1 MERMATWQI
10 ALRRLE
16 MPVPRFLLLFVLPS
30 ALAGLITAIIL
41 IWLTGGLSEGGL
53 FAGFTGVFLVILLPA
68 LTGGAAIYFP
78 VLEVNRSAIKIEK
91 EMHMFITRM
100 GILSLGEVGADT
112 IFDIL
117 RQMKDYGELAQE
129 VKRIET
135 LVDKWH
141 TSLPEAARIV
151 AQQSPSPLWTDFLD
165 RMAFSI
171 EAGQPIDAFMRA
183 EQETVAEQ
191 YNTLY
196 DTRLESV
203 DTLKEIY
210 VSLVSAG
217 LFGLVVAGIHL
228 VLFEI
233 GNGSSATPI
242 ELATRIRWLLL
253 AGFLFVV
260 IQLGALFAFRAT
272 IPDDQ
277 TFARDEFDTP
287 FRLLFRQTWL
297 GASIVSIFLLILT
310 MYVIVAYWEGLTTTW
325 DKYGLILLAIP
336 FTPLLIPSMLVHREE
351 KKVLRRDEAYPD
363 FIRALGGTAQARS
376 AEPSATIRA
385 LRGIDFGMLDESIDR
400 LEKRLSTRIDSERAW
415 DYFAA
420 DANSAVISRYNRIY
434 IEGSQSSGEPAET
447 ADMVSRSVTNL
458 LSLRRRRSL
467 SASTMWGV
475 AFGLLISS
483 VVSLNVT
490 ISIVLQ
496 LGETIAGVASSI
508 AETTDIGSI
517 SDSAGDF
524 VLPVMEDPTAVEDN
538 ILMFKII
545 ASILILV
552 QVLAV
557 SLIATRL
564 RGGGF
569 TSAVGQMIQ
578 LLWVAAI
585 ASLVSSFI
593 LDGASS
599 MFST

>member
-1 MERMATWQI
+1 MERMAIWQI

-16 MPVPRFLLLFVLPS
+16 MPVSRFIFSFIMPAAIAGFLTA
-30 ALAGLITAIIL
+30 ALV
-41 IWLTGGLSEGGL
+41 IWLTGGFSEGGL
-53 FAGFTGVFLVILLPA
+53 FAGFTGIFLLILLP
-68 LTGGAAIYFP
+68 LLSGGAAIYFP
-78 VLEVNRSAIKIEK
+78 VLEVNQSAIKIEK

-117 RQMKDYGELAQE
+117 KQMKDYGELAQE
-129 VKRIET
+129 VQRIET

-151 AQQSPSPLWTDFLD
+151 AQQSPSPLWSDFLD

-203 DTLKEIY
+203 DTMKEIY

-233 GNGSSATPI
+233 GTGGSETPI
-242 ELATRIRWLLL
+242 DVATRLRWLLL

-260 IQLGALFAFRAT
+260 IQVGALFAFRAT

-277 TFARDEFDTP
+277 TFARDEFSTP
-287 FRLLFRQTWL
+287 FRMLFKQTWL
-297 GASIVSIFLLILT
+297 GAGIVSTMLLILT
-310 MYVIVAYWEGLTTTW
+310 IIVIITYWEGLTVSW

-336 FTPLLIPSMLVHREE
+336 LTPLLIPSVLVQREE
-351 KKVLRRDEAYPD
+351 KNVLRRDEAYPD
-363 FIRALGGTAQARS
+363 FVRALGGTAQARS

-385 LRGIDFGMLDESIDR
+385 LRGIDFGTLDQSIDR

-420 DANSAVISRYNRIY
+420 DTNSAVIARYNRIY
-434 IEGSQSSGEPAET
+434 IEGSQSSGEPAAT
-447 ADMVSRSVTNL
+447 ADMVSKSVTNL

-496 LGETIAGVASSI
+496 LGETIAGVATSLS
-508 AETTDIGSI
+508 ESTDIAAI
-517 SDSAGDF
+517 TDSSGGF
-524 VLPVMEDPTAVEDN
+524 VLPVMEDPSAVADN
-538 ILMFKII
+538 IMMFKII
-545 ASILILV
+545 VSILILV

-557 SLIATRL
+557 SMIATRL

-569 TSAVGQMIQ
+569 TSAVGQTIQ

-585 ASLVSSFI
+585 ASLLSSI
-593 LDGASS
+593 LLDGASS

>member
-16 MPVPRFLLLFVLPS
+16 MPVPRFIFAFVLPA
-30 ALAGLITAIIL
+30 ALAGLVSAILL
-41 IWLTGGLSEGGL
+41 IWLTGGFAEGGL
-53 FAGFTGVFLVILLPA
+53 FAGFTGVFLIIMLPL

-196 DTRLESV
+196 DTRLEGV

-253 AGFLFVV
+253 AGFLFVI
-260 IQLGALFAFRAT
+260 IQVGALFAFRAT

-277 TFARDEFDTP
+277 TFARDEFETP

-297 GASIVSIFLLILT
+297 GAGLVSIALFIVT
-310 MYVIVAYWEGLTTTW
+310 IIVVIAYWESLTTTW
-325 DKYGLILLAIP
+325 DKYGLILLALP
-336 FTPLLIPSMLVHREE
+336 LTPLLIPSILVQREE
-351 KKVLRRDEAYPD
+351 SKVLRRDEAYPD

-420 DANSAVISRYNRIY
+420 DTNSAVISRYNRIY

-496 LGETIAGVASSI
+496 LGETIAGVATSI
-508 AETTDIGSI
+508 SETTDIGSI
-517 SDSAGDF
+517 SDAAGDF
-524 VLPVMEDPTAVEDN
+524 VLPVMEDPTAVADN

-578 LLWVAAI
+578 LLWVAAL
-585 ASLVSSFI
+585 ASLISSFI

>member
-1 MERMATWQI
+1 MERMATWEI

-16 MPVPRFLLLFVLPS
+16 MPVSRFLFAFILPAAFAGFAS
-30 ALAGLITAIIL
+30 AALM
-41 IWLTGGLSEGGL
+41 IWLTGGFSEGGL
-53 FAGFTGVFLVILLPA
+53 FAGFTGILLLIIMPL

-78 VLEVNRSAIKIEK
+78 ILEVNRSAIKIEK

-112 IFDIL
+112 IFDVL

-151 AQQSPSPLWTDFLD
+151 AQQSPSPLWSDFLD

-203 DTLKEIY
+203 DTMKEIY

-233 GNGSSATPI
+233 GSGADDTPMAV
-242 ELATRIRWLLL
+242 ATRIRWLLL
-253 AGFLFVV
+253 AGFMFVI
-260 IQLGALFAFRAT
+260 IQVGAIFAFRAT

-277 TFARDEFDTP
+277 TFARDEFSTP
-287 FRLLFRQTWL
+287 FRILFRQTLL
-297 GASIVSIFLLILT
+297 GAGLVSILLLIVT
-310 MYVIVAYWEGLTTTW
+310 ISVVIANWDGLTTSW
-325 DKYGLILLAIP
+325 DKYGLLLLAIP
-336 FTPLLIPSMLVHREE
+336 LTPLMIPSTLVQREE

-363 FIRALGGTAQARS
+363 FVRALGGTAQARS
-376 AEPSATIRA
+376 AEPSATVRA
-385 LRGIDFGMLDESIDR
+385 LRGIDFGTLDSSIDR

-420 DANSAVISRYNRIY
+420 DTNSAVISRYNRIY
-434 IEGSQSSGEPAET
+434 IEGSQSSGEPAAT
-447 ADMVSRSVTNL
+447 ADMVSKSVTNL

-475 AFGLLISS
+475 ALGLLISS

-496 LGETIAGVASSI
+496 LGETIAGVATSI
-508 AETTDIGSI
+508 AESTDIGSI
-517 SDSAGDF
+517 TSAAGGF
-524 VLPVMEDPTAVEDN
+524 VLPVMEDPSAVEDN
-538 ILMFKII
+538 ITLFKII
-545 ASILILV
+545 VSVLILI

-557 SLIATRL
+557 SMIATRL

-578 LLWVAAI
+578 LLWVAAL
-585 ASLVSSFI
+585 ASLISAFI
-593 LDGASS
+593 LDGASM
-599 MFST
+599 MFTT